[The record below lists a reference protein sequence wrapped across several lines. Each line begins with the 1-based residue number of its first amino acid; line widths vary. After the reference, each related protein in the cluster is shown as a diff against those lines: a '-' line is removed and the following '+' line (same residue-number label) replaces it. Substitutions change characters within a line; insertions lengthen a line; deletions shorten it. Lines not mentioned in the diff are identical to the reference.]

1 MTTLRGISQL
11 SDCLLTHMLLAY
23 WRKLLVRRWEWT
35 VETVEC
41 AGCGGR
47 SRRRDMVECVEGN
60 HDNLTHFHGDRLCR
74 GCADGAGVAY

>member
-1 MTTLRGISQL
+1 
-11 SDCLLTHMLLAY
+11 MLLAY

-41 AGCGGR
+41 
-47 SRRRDMVECVEGN
+47 VEGN
-60 HDNLTHFHGDRLCR
+60 HDNLTYFHGDRLCR